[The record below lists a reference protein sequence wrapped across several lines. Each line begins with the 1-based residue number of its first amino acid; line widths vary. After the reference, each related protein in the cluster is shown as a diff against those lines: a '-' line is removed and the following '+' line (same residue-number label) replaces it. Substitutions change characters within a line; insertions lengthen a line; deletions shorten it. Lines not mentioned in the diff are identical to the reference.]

1 MSHFLSSL
9 PLWLLIVLIV
19 VIPTALAMSAQVLIR
34 RWVGIETLVKNN
46 EIAGFKFATVGVIYA
61 VLLAFSVI
69 VVWEKFNDAQT
80 SVAEEAGATAALFRY
95 ADGKEPEAVALR
107 TALVN
112 YLKTAIDEE
121 WPAMALESEAHGVTQ
136 ALDQLYSAA
145 LALNQSG
152 TRDTADMSEVF
163 RQIDNVTA
171 ARRVRLHLAT
181 GLVPD
186 VIWIAL
192 FAGALLTVG
201 FTLFFGS
208 ENLLAQVS
216 MTGVL
221 SLLVTLGLVVIIS
234 LDHPFTGR
242 STSTPMRSPRCSRN
256 SANRQARALRRAV
269 QNARRP
275 PTTASVP
282 ARIGRR
288 TRSGTREAKWLEI
301 MMPGIEPTSSETSIW
316 KSTDPSHQC
325 PAPAISVS
333 GTACAMS
340 EPTMRTIGELRIER
354 QQNRGADGAGPNG
367 RDRHQDAENRA
378 EHDGE
383 NADGLLA
390 RAVHETRQTGE
401 QRLAKNQA

>member
-1 MSHFLSSL
+1 MSHFLSGL
-9 PLWLLIVLIV
+9 PLWALIALIVI
-19 VIPTALAMSAQVLIR
+19 IPTALAMTAQVLIR

-95 ADGKEPEAVALR
+95 AEGKDPEAVALR

-112 YLKTAIDEE
+112 YLTAAIDQE
-121 WPAMALESEAHGVTQ
+121 WPAMSRETEAHSVTQ
-136 ALDQLYSAA
+136 VLNTLYSAA
-145 LALNQSG
+145 LALNRSG

-192 FAGALLTVG
+192 FAGALLTIG

-234 LDHPFTGR
+234 LDHPFTG
-242 STSTPMRSPRCSRN
+242 PVYIHAEAL
-256 SANRQARALRRAV
+256 SAVLEEFGK
-269 QNARRP
+269 P
-275 PTTASVP
+275 P
-282 ARIGRR
+282 G
-288 TRSGTREAKWLEI
+288 
-301 MMPGIEPTSSETSIW
+301 
-316 KSTDPSHQC
+316 
-325 PAPAISVS
+325 
-333 GTACAMS
+333 
-340 EPTMRTIGELRIER
+340 
-354 QQNRGADGAGPNG
+354 
-367 RDRHQDAENRA
+367 
-378 EHDGE
+378 
-383 NADGLLA
+383 
-390 RAVHETRQTGE
+390 
-401 QRLAKNQA
+401 